1 MKEMDVIKDV
11 DFIEWKGANRIH
23 RGKVI
28 KSDISPEG
36 FIVRLDNGCT
46 FQLKDLRYAR
56 TAKLI
61 EV

>member
-1 MKEMDVIKDV
+1 MKEGDI
-11 DFIEWKGANRIH
+11 IEWKGVNHIH

-28 KSDISPEG
+28 KSDLSPEG

>member
-1 MKEMDVIKDV
+1 MNEGDI
-11 DFIEWKGANRIH
+11 IEWKGANRIYQ
-23 RGKVI
+23 GKVI

-46 FQLKDLRYAR
+46 FQLKDVRYAR
-56 TAKLI
+56 SAKLI

>member
-1 MKEMDVIKDV
+1 MKEGDI
-11 DFIEWKGANRIH
+11 IEWKGANGIH
-23 RGKVI
+23 RAKVI

-36 FIVRLDNGCT
+36 FIVKLDNGCT

-56 TAKLI
+56 SAKLI

>member
-1 MKEMDVIKDV
+1 MKEGDI
-11 DFIEWKGANRIH
+11 IEWKGANRVD

-28 KSDISPEG
+28 KSDTSPEG

-46 FQLKDLRYAR
+46 LQLKDLRYAR
-56 TAKLI
+56 SAKLI

>member
-1 MKEMDVIKDV
+1 MKEGDIN
-11 DFIEWKGANRIH
+11 EWKGAKRIH

>member
-1 MKEMDVIKDV
+1 MKERDI
-11 DFIEWKGANRIH
+11 IEWKGANRIYQ
-23 RGKVI
+23 GKVI

-46 FQLKDLRYAR
+46 FQLNDVRYAR
-56 TAKLI
+56 SAKLI

>member
-1 MKEMDVIKDV
+1 MKDGDI
-11 DFIEWKGANRIH
+11 IEWRGANSIH

-36 FIVRLDNGCT
+36 FIVKLDNGCT

-56 TAKLI
+56 SAKLI
-61 EV
+61 EA

>member
-1 MKEMDVIKDV
+1 MKEGDI
-11 DFIEWKGANRIH
+11 IEWKGANRIH

-36 FIVRLDNGCT
+36 FIVKLDNGCA
-46 FQLKDLRYAR
+46 FQLKDLGYAR
-56 TAKLI
+56 SAKLI

>member
-1 MKEMDVIKDV
+1 MKKGDI
-11 DFIEWKGANRIH
+11 IEWKGANRIYQ
-23 RGKVI
+23 GKVI

-46 FQLKDLRYAR
+46 FQLNDVRYAR
-56 TAKLI
+56 SAKLI

>member
-1 MKEMDVIKDV
+1 MKEGDI
-11 DFIEWKGANRIH
+11 IEWKGANRAH
-23 RGKVI
+23 QGKVI
-28 KSDISPEG
+28 KNDISPEG

-56 TAKLI
+56 SAKLI